1 MLTGM
6 FDSPSPH
13 TPSLAHPLT
22 PLTPPPFPPSP
33 LPQLRGLCEQI
44 HALWSQL
51 KVPEVERKAFFE
63 ANRGASVAVVEACE
77 EELDRLQGMR
87 AEMLKPLILELRE
100 EITGMWDKMGTDTS
114 ERDAF
119 LPITVD
125 DESFSEELLQE
136 HEAHVTQLAAQ
147 YEVLEPIFK
156 LIERRERLLEEKEK
170 HAVSLADPTRLTARG
185 REASKRLQE
194 EKKREKRIKTL
205 PKLQEALVTKIKQW
219 QGENKRNFM
228 FQVRWNCGGWVGGWV
243 GVGGVKHLQGGE
255 QEVTGVLVRRWGW
268 ALLLY
273 SSMCIC
279 MCVVCC
285 EM

>member
-1 MLTGM
+1 
-6 FDSPSPH
+6 
-13 TPSLAHPLT
+13 LAHTRT
-22 PLTPPPFPPSP
+22 PLTPPPYR

-77 EELDRLQGMR
+77 DELDRLRGMR

-170 HAVSLADPTRLTARG
+170 HAISLADPTRLTARG

-194 EKKREKRIKTL
+194 EQKREKRIKTL

-228 FQVRWNCGGWVGGWV
+228 FQVRWNYVETAVGGWV
-243 GVGGVKHLQGGE
+243 WVGCQA
-255 QEVTGVLVRRWGW
+255 VTGGRTRSDRSVGKTGKTVGVNSFVVCVCVRVC
-268 ALLLY
+268 A
-273 SSMCIC
+273 
-279 MCVVCC
+279 VCC